1 MRTFRPAILVPVALT
16 AGAVLIL
23 APGLGDRV
31 RRDITDAV
39 AGVAARVGSSPG
51 TSGHSGA
58 GQRPA
63 AAPIAVSVA
72 AVQSGSFPVITRA
85 FGNVLSPAV
94 VQIGARISSQV
105 TAIHVKDGQM
115 VEAGDLLISL
125 DDRALRAQLARDQAI
140 LAKDSALV
148 VSTTADLNRA
158 RELVSKQAG
167 TRQAYD
173 AALAAKQ
180 GAEATVEG
188 DKATIEA
195 DEVQLGFTQIAAP
208 ISGRLGAVQV
218 AVGDLVGGSAFVAG
232 SANSLV
238 SITQVDPIE
247 VIFRL
252 PEADLPIFK
261 RLLDTGN
268 PPTVKAL
275 NSSTSEALAAGV
287 LSFINSSV
295 DTTSGTI
302 AMRATFANGSLT
314 LWPGQYVDVEIEQSP
329 LSDAAIIPTVALQP
343 GQGGPFVYL
352 VRADNT
358 IEARP
363 VKVAMTEGATS
374 AIAAGLE
381 PGDRVVTEGQ
391 LQLKPGVAVRPTLV
405 GADAQAASA
414 VQPAS
419 PATPVN
425 PVRKTEP

>member
-1 MRTFRPAILVPVALT
+1 MRTFRPAILLPVALI
-16 AGAVLIL
+16 AGAVLLL

-31 RRDITDAV
+31 RHDIADAM
-39 AGVAARVGSSPG
+39 AGLGVGPSPRA
-51 TSGHSGA
+51 TGHSGA
-58 GQRPA
+58 AVQRPA
-63 AAPIAVSVA
+63 VAPIAVSVV

-94 VQIGARISSQV
+94 VQVGARISSQV
-105 TAIHVKDGQM
+105 MGIHVKDGQM
-115 VEAGDLLISL
+115 VKAGDLLISL

-140 LAKDSALV
+140 LARNSALV

-158 RELVSKQAG
+158 RDLVTKQAG
-167 TRQAYD
+167 TRQAFD

-195 DEVQLGFTQIAAP
+195 DEIQLGFTEIAAP
-208 ISGRLGAVQV
+208 IDGRLGAVQV
-218 AVGDLVGGSAFVAG
+218 AVGDLVGGSTNAPS

-238 SITQVDPIE
+238 SITQVDPID

-268 PPTVKAL
+268 PPTVKAMS
-275 NSSTSEALAAGV
+275 SSTAETLATGV
-287 LSFINSSV
+287 LSFIDSSV

-302 AMRATFANGSLT
+302 VMRATFANTTLA
-314 LWPGQYVDVEIEQSP
+314 LWPGQYVDVEIEQGP
-329 LSDAAIIPTVALQP
+329 LNGAAIVPTVALQP
-343 GQGGPFVYL
+343 GQGGQFVYL

-363 VKVAMTEGATS
+363 VKVALTEGAAS

-391 LQLKPGVAVRPTLV
+391 LQLKPGVAVRPTLA
-405 GADAQAASA
+405 GANAQAASA
-414 VQPAS
+414 S
-419 PATPVN
+419 PTTPES
-425 PVRKTEP
+425 PLKKSAP

>member
-1 MRTFRPAILVPVALT
+1 MRTFRSAILVPVALT
-16 AGAVLIL
+16 VAAGLLL

-31 RRDITDAV
+31 RREITDV
-39 AGVAARVGSSPG
+39 VGSVRSAPSANG
-51 TSGHSGA
+51 RSGA
-58 GQRPA
+58 AQRPA

-72 AVQSGSFPVITRA
+72 AVQSGSFPVITRT

-94 VQIGARISSQV
+94 VEVGARISSQV
-105 TAIHVKDGQM
+105 TDIHVKDGQM
-115 VEAGDLLISL
+115 VKTGDLLISL
-125 DDRALRAQLARDQAI
+125 DDRPLRAQLARDQAI

-158 RELVSKQAG
+158 RDLVNKQAG

-238 SITQVDPIE
+238 SITQVDPID
-247 VIFRL
+247 VVFRL

-261 RLLDTGN
+261 RLLDTGK
-268 PPTVKAL
+268 PPVVKAL
-275 NSSTSEALAAGV
+275 NSSTAEVLAAGI
-287 LSFINSSV
+287 LSFIDSSV

-302 AMRATFANGSLT
+302 TMRATFANGALN

-329 LSDAAIIPTVALQP
+329 LNGAAIIPTVALQP
-343 GQGGPFVYL
+343 GQAGQFVYL

-358 IEARP
+358 VEARP
-363 VKVAMTEGATS
+363 VKVALTEGANT
-374 AIAAGLE
+374 AIAEGLE

-405 GADAQAASA
+405 GAEAQAASV
-414 VQPAS
+414 VQPVP
-419 PATPVN
+419 PALPDN
-425 PVRKTEP
+425 PVKKTAP

>member
-1 MRTFRPAILVPVALT
+1 MRTFRPAILVPVALV
-16 AGAVLIL
+16 AGAVLFL

-31 RRDITDAV
+31 RREVTEAM
-39 AGVAARVGSSPG
+39 ANVGATPG
-51 TSGHSGA
+51 TSRRSGA

-63 AAPIAVSVA
+63 AVPIAVSVA
-72 AVQSGSFPVITRA
+72 TVQSGSFPVITRI

-94 VQIGARISSQV
+94 VQVGARISSQV
-105 TAIHVKDGQM
+105 TSVHVNDGQM
-115 VEAGDLLISL
+115 VQAGDLLISL

-158 RELVSKQAG
+158 RDLVTKQAG

-173 AALAAKQ
+173 AALAAMQ

-238 SITQVDPIE
+238 SITQVDPID
-247 VIFRL
+247 VVFRL

-261 RLLDTGN
+261 RLLDTGK
-268 PPTVKAL
+268 PPTVRAL
-275 NSSTSEALAAGV
+275 NSSTAEVLATGV
-287 LSFINSSV
+287 LSFIDSTV

-302 AMRATFANGSLT
+302 AMRATFANSALV

-329 LSDAAIIPTVALQP
+329 LNGAAIIPTVALQP
-343 GQGGPFVYL
+343 GQAGQFVYL

-363 VKVAMTEGATS
+363 VKVAMTEGANA
-374 AIAAGLE
+374 AIAEGLE

-391 LQLKPGVAVRPTLV
+391 LQLKPGIAVRPTLA
-405 GADAQAASA
+405 GSDAQAASA
-414 VQPAS
+414 SQPPS
-419 PATPVN
+419 LNMPGSSVE
-425 PVRKTEP
+425 KTGP